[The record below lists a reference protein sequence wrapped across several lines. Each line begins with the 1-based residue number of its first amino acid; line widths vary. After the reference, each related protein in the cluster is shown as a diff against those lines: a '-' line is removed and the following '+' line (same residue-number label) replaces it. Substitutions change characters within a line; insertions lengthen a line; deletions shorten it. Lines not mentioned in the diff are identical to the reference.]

1 MKIMIKIKIIPVNL
15 NNDNIIMLIVII
27 LIIAN
32 TGWNRR
38 EPIPRWGRNQSRC

>member
-1 MKIMIKIKIIPVNL
+1 MIKIKIIPVNL

-27 LIIAN
+27 LIIVN

-38 EPIPRWGRNQSRC
+38 EPIPRWRRNQQRC